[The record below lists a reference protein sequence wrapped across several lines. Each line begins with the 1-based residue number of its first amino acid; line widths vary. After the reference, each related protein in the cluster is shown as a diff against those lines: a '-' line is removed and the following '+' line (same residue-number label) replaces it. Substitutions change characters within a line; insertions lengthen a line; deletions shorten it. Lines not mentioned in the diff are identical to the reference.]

1 MQYPTTPS
9 ISPIPARVAPQPW
22 EDLASYISR
31 LAMEMGYEN
40 PGWLLHPEGVVSSVQ
55 PFNLCLLRRQTDYH
69 FFEQLLYLSE
79 ETLYGLTLHR
89 FAQSM
94 LEPELSHQNVCGE
107 VQRPLLLSRYVFQT
121 FFHPYSATKVCSKC
135 LEQKP
140 AYSRLYW
147 SVLPVVACLHH
158 NIFLTDLCPVCSRPI
173 PLLRPSIA
181 RCPRCKQ
188 GDYREA
194 LAIPLSA
201 GESFRG
207 GMALLLDH
215 LGIESIPLEDNAAR
229 KCPPPL
235 IGLLPWQYFRLLD
248 ACRCIL
254 GPLLPDAPFIQSD
267 AKVDARL
274 RSHPRHHSALT
285 SLEWS
290 VVISTFHWLFTDWP
304 DNFFSFLD
312 SFPRTKSSRARK
324 RDRER
329 TAGVQRDFGLLY
341 EKWLYKRLAH
351 PAFSFLREAFE
362 EYLRVRYTTG
372 EVTRRLL
379 PFKWT
384 SQEQL
389 QERPYMTK
397 VQTRARLGIGED
409 VLQSLLR
416 QGVLRATKMQGK
428 KRSIFLIEKAS
439 VEALRQAW
447 RELVPLEDVARSYL
461 GVSKGVV
468 IALEDAGVLLPE
480 RGPASDGY
488 KLRLYSRT
496 AIARFEESLLLHA
509 MKVHEEAT
517 EASYSLPVFASKAG
531 LPLIILL
538 EEILG
543 GHLAPIE
550 ADGDQLVFQRLM
562 LPKEEIRS
570 FLKDYKRRQR
580 EEQELLLPQ
589 EVAVELGIS
598 RRVLERWARL
608 GLIEGE
614 RLSIAGKKPSLLF
627 RKQALED
634 FYRSYIF
641 TKEAAELLDIIPQ
654 TISKYVSRGRL
665 HPLAGRRTDEGG
677 NRSVFR
683 RTEVTSLASSSRR
696 Q

>member
-1 MQYPTTPS
+1 
-9 ISPIPARVAPQPW
+9 
-22 EDLASYISR
+22 
-31 LAMEMGYEN
+31 MEMCYEN

-55 PFNLCLLRRQTDYH
+55 PFNLCLLRREADYR
-69 FFEQLLYLSE
+69 FLEQLLYLSE

-89 FAQSM
+89 FAHSM
-94 LEPELSHQNVCGE
+94 LEPELSQQNIRGE
-107 VQRPLLLSRYVFQT
+107 VQHPLLSRYVFQT

-135 LEQKP
+135 FEQEP
-140 AYSRLYW
+140 AHGRLYW
-147 SVLPVVACLHH
+147 SILPVVGCLRHD
-158 NIFLTDLCPVCSRPI
+158 IFLTDLCPVCSCPI

-188 GDYREA
+188 GDYRQA
-194 LAIPLSA
+194 LAIPLPA

-207 GMALLLDH
+207 GMALLQHH
-215 LGIESIPLEDNAAR
+215 LGIESVPAEDNAVR
-229 KCPPPL
+229 KCPSPL
-235 IGLLPWQYFRLLD
+235 VGLLPWQYFRLLD

-254 GPLLPDAPFIQSD
+254 GPLLPDAPFIQRD
-267 AKVDARL
+267 AAVDAHL
-274 RSHPRHHSALT
+274 RIHPRHHSTLT

-312 SFPRTKSSRARK
+312 SFPRTKGSRARK
-324 RDRER
+324 RDRQR

-362 EYLRVRYTTG
+362 DYLRVRYTTG
-372 EVTRRLL
+372 EVTRRLR
-379 PFKWT
+379 PFKEAPW
-384 SQEQL
+384 EQL

-397 VQTRARLGIGED
+397 VQTRARLRIGED

-416 QGVLRATKMQGK
+416 QGLLHVIKTPGK
-428 KRSIFLIEKAS
+428 KRNVFLIERTS

-447 RELVPLEDVARSYL
+447 SELVPLEDVARSYL
-461 GVSKGVV
+461 GVSKAAV
-468 IALEDAGVLLPE
+468 IALEDAGLLLPE

-496 AIARFEESLLLHA
+496 AIARFEETLLLHA
-509 MKVHEEAT
+509 MKVQEEST
-517 EASYSLPVFASKAG
+517 EASYPLPLFASKAG
-531 LPLIILL
+531 LPLITLL

-543 GHLAPIE
+543 GHLTPREIG
-550 ADGDQLVFQRLM
+550 GDRLIFRRLM
-562 LPKEEIRS
+562 LPKEEIRT

-580 EEQELLLPQ
+580 EKQELLLPQ

-598 RRVLERWARL
+598 RRVLERWAQL

-634 FYRSYIF
+634 FHRSYIF
-641 TKEAAELLDIIPQ
+641 SEEAAELLDIIPQ

-665 HPLAGRRTDEGG
+665 HPLAGRRTDERG
-677 NRSVFR
+677 NRLLLR
-683 RTEVTSLASSSRR
+683 RTEIMSLMAAAR
-696 Q
+696 